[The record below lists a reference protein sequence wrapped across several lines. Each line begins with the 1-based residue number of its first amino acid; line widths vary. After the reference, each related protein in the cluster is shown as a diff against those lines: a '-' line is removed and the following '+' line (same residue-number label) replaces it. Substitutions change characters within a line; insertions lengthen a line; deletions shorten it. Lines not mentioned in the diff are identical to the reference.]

1 MNDHGHEHDHSDG
14 HDHEH
19 GHGHEHD
26 HPAAHSH
33 SHSHDQGHNH
43 SHAHGHDHDHH
54 HGFSLAHHHH
64 EVDLTQVGSTF
75 VAGIV
80 LNISFVIVEGTV
92 GILKHSLSLQA
103 DAWHNLGDVAGLA
116 LSLLAFRVA
125 RMKSNDHFTYG
136 YRKSTILASLAN
148 AILLLIAVGVIG
160 YEAVDRLMTP
170 RPTEGFA
177 MAWVAAIGILVN
189 GFTAW
194 LFMKGK
200 DKELNMRGAY
210 LHMASDAVVSLGV
223 VIAGILIAFT
233 GWYWLDP
240 LISLGIMVIIVLG
253 TWSLLRDSLRLSLD
267 GVPAGIDLDK
277 IRSTA
282 LRIPGIKDIHHI
294 HVWAMDTTTNALT
307 AHLVIDSSLGEQGL
321 VQSKNTLR
329 HDLEHLNIQHV
340 TLETET
346 KNCETEDC

>member
-1 MNDHGHEHDHSDG
+1 MHDHH
-14 HDHEH
+14 HDHQ
-19 GHGHEHD
+19 HD
-26 HPAAHSH
+26 HH
-33 SHSHDQGHNH
+33 
-43 SHAHGHDHDHH
+43 HDHDHD

-64 EVDLTQVGSTF
+64 HEVDISQVGSTF

-80 LNISFVIVEGTV
+80 LNISFVIVEGAV
-92 GILKHSLSLQA
+92 GIWKHALSLQA

-125 RMKSNDHFTYG
+125 KMKSNQHFTYG

-160 YEAVDRLMTP
+160 YEAVDRLMAP
-170 RPTEGFA
+170 VHTEGLA

-200 DKELNMRGAY
+200 DKELNMKGAY
-210 LHMASDAVVSLGV
+210 LHMASDALVSLGV
-223 VIAGILIAFT
+223 VIAGVIIYFT
-233 GWYWLDP
+233 HWYWLDP
-240 LISLGIMVIIVLG
+240 VIGLGIMVIIVMG

-267 GVPAGIDLDK
+267 GVPSGIDLNK
-277 IRSTA
+277 VRSVA
-282 LRIPGIKDIHHI
+282 LHIPGIKDIHHI

-307 AHLVIDSSLGEQGL
+307 AHLVVDASLGEQGL
-321 VQSKNTLR
+321 VKAKHALR

-340 TLETET
+340 TLETEA

>member
-1 MNDHGHEHDHSDG
+1 MHDH
-14 HDHEH
+14 H
-19 GHGHEHD
+19 
-26 HPAAHSH
+26 
-33 SHSHDQGHNH
+33 
-43 SHAHGHDHDHH
+43 HDHDHNH
-54 HGFSLAHHHH
+54 QHDHHHHDHDHGFSLAHHHH
-64 EVDLTQVGSTF
+64 HEVDLSQVGATF

-80 LNISFVIVEGTV
+80 LNISFVIVEGAV
-92 GILKHSLSLQA
+92 GIWKHALSLQA

-125 RMKSNDHFTYG
+125 KMKSNQHFTYG

-160 YEAVDRLMTP
+160 YEAVDRLMAP
-170 RPTEGFA
+170 IHTEGLA

-200 DKELNMRGAY
+200 DRELNMRGAY
-210 LHMASDAVVSLGV
+210 LHMASDALVSLGV
-223 VIAGILIAFT
+223 VIAGVIIYFT
-233 GWYWLDP
+233 HWYWLDP
-240 LISLGIMVIIVLG
+240 VIGLGIMVIIVMG

-267 GVPAGIDLDK
+267 GVPSGIDLDK
-277 IRSTA
+277 IRSAA
-282 LRIPGIKDIHHI
+282 LRVPGVKDIHHI

-307 AHLVIDSSLGEQGL
+307 AHLVVDSSLGEPGL
-321 VQSKNTLR
+321 VKAKHTLR

-340 TLETET
+340 TLETEA

>member
-1 MNDHGHEHDHSDG
+1 M
-14 HDHEH
+14 
-19 GHGHEHD
+19 
-26 HPAAHSH
+26 
-33 SHSHDQGHNH
+33 
-43 SHAHGHDHDHH
+43 HDHDHH
-54 HGFSLAHHHH
+54 DHDHDHDHDHGFGLGHHHH
-64 EVDLTQVGSTF
+64 EVDLTQVNTTF
-75 VAGIV
+75 ILGII
-80 LNISFVIVEGTV
+80 LNIAFVIVEGAI
-92 GILKHSLSLQA
+92 GIWKHALSLQA

-125 RMKSNDHFTYG
+125 RMKSNQHFTYG

-160 YEAVDRLMTP
+160 YEAVNRLMVP
-170 RPTEGFA
+170 QPTEGAA
-177 MAWVAAIGILVN
+177 MAWVAAAGILVN

-223 VIAGILIAFT
+223 VIAGIVISFT
-233 GWYWLDP
+233 GWFWLDP
-240 LISLGIMVIIVLG
+240 LISLGIMVVIVLG

-267 GVPAGIDLDK
+267 GVPSGINLDK
-277 IRSTA
+277 IRAAA
-282 LRIPGIKDIHHI
+282 LHIPGIRDIHHI

-307 AHLVIDSSLGEQGL
+307 AHLVVDAALGEQGL
-321 VQSKNTLR
+321 VKVKHTLR

-346 KNCETEDC
+346 RNCEVEDC